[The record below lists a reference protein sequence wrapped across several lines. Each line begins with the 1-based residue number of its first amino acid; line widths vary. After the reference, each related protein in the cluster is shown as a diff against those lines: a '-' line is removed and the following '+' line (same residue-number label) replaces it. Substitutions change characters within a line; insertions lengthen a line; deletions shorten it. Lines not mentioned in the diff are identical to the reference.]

1 MRSVVLIAIVSVAMA
16 ATMDCTW
23 SPQRGITYDLSPLRN
38 DKQDY
43 TIYDYLGATGN
54 AT

>member
-1 MRSVVLIAIVSVAMA
+1 MRSIVLIAIVSVAMA
-16 ATMDCTW
+16 ATIDCTW